1 MPHDPNF
8 QPLGI
13 LVGLHDL
20 WFLFGRCFIHVPWSF
35 SKEQKNADRERKRE
49 RDIYIII
56 YIWKGSK
63 EIERGREDENKKLR
77 EKER

>member
-1 MPHDPNF
+1 MPQDPNF

-35 SKEQKNADRERKRE
+35 SKDEKNADRERKRE
-49 RDIYIII
+49 RDIYIYIYI

-63 EIERGREDENKKLR
+63 EIER
-77 EKER
+77 ERG